1 MATEFRYF
9 PDPHTDR
16 LVSLVWQLAAELHTT
31 RQRLAAV
38 EALLGR
44 ADILPAGTVDAFT
57 PDAGEAT
64 EMAARRDGFLDR
76 IMRVVTEAGPAE
88 HPMRDQ
94 WYAQLAGQ
102 DRGDGR

>member
-1 MATEFRYF
+1 MTAELRYF

-16 LVSLVWQLAAELHTT
+16 LVSLVWQLASELHTT

-44 ADILPAGTVDAFT
+44 AGVLPAGAVDTFRA
-57 PDAGEAT
+57 DAGEAAA
-64 EMAARRDGFLDR
+64 MAAERDGFFDR
-76 IMRVVTEAGPAE
+76 IMRVVTEDGPAE